1 MPKVLG
7 VKLSGKLPDWVS
19 AKDVIL
25 EMLRRYDVKGGVG
38 KL

>member
-1 MPKVLG
+1 MPKVLE

-25 EMLRRYDVKGGVG
+25 ENVKA
-38 KL
+38 L